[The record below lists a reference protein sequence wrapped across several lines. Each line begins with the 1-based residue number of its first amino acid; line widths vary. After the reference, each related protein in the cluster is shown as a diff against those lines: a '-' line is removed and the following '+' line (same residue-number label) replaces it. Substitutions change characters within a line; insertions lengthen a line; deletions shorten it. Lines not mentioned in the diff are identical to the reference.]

1 MKSLVK
7 KLISKKNM
15 TKRIYYKQ
23 RISFNKRKKDS
34 EAIIAKYPQRI
45 PVIVEPFGDNVPE
58 IDRSKYLVPDD
69 LSMVNFIYVIRRR
82 LKISSEVSIYLFVND
97 KIIPGMDY
105 VSTIYEKYKDEDGF
119 LYVKYSGEPT
129 FG

>member
-7 KLISKKNM
+7 KFLSKKNM
-15 TKRIYYKQ
+15 TRRIYYKQ
-23 RISFNKRKKDS
+23 KKSFNKRKKDS
-34 EAIIAKYPQRI
+34 EEIISKYPQRI

-69 LSMVNFIYVIRRR
+69 LSMINFIYVIRKR
-82 LKISSEVSIYLFVND
+82 LKLSSEVSIYLFVND

-119 LYVKYSGEPT
+119 LYIKYSGEPT

>member
-15 TKRIYYKQ
+15 TQRIYYKQ

-34 EAIIAKYPQRI
+34 EAIMAKYPQRI
-45 PVIVEPFGDNVPE
+45 PVIVESFGDNVPE

-105 VSTIYEKYKDEDGF
+105 ISTIYEKYKDEDGF